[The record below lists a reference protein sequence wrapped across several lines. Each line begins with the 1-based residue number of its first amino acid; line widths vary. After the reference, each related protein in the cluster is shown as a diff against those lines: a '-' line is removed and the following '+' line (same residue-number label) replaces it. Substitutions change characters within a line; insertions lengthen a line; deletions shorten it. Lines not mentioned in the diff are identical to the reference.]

1 MRIKENYRV
10 REIAGENLIV
20 EQGKS
25 QADMTKVISLNSTA
39 LLLWKELQGR
49 DFSLKALPS
58 LPSGSGTAQLQ
69 RSGCLRNARLRF
81 QTRPPLPAS
90 PPPSP
95 EWSGKQTL

>member
-49 DFSLKALPS
+49 DFSLEDAAQILMNHYDIPQDQALAD
-58 LPSGSGTAQLQ
+58 AQKWMDALN
-69 RSGCLRNARLRF
+69 GC
-81 QTRPPLPAS
+81 
-90 PPPSP
+90 
-95 EWSGKQTL
+95 GIIG